1 MAGPRDWTGWT
12 LEITEGT
19 SVHVE
24 LGAPLG
30 ELTPAQQDALLAA
43 IGEGQYNACNADET
57 SVVLGQLPADF
68 AAAIASRL
76 ALAGFAVEQAP
87 SVQYFASCVDARG
100 RAYIDDVSDAEM
112 ARIAEEMIAAG
123 VRVIRRT
130 VGVDDPRLPPWIENA
145 WRRFHASKHD

>member
-1 MAGPRDWTGWT
+1 MAGTRDWTGWT

-43 IGEGQYNACNADET
+43 IGEDHYNACNADET
-57 SVVLGQLPADF
+57 SVVLTQLPADL
-68 AAAIASRL
+68 AAAL
-76 ALAGFAVEQAP
+76 AGQLTAAGFAVEQAP
-87 SVQYFASCVDARG
+87 SVQYFASRIDATVRT
-100 RAYIDDVSDAEM
+100 YIDDVTDAEM
-112 ARIAEEMIAAG
+112 QRIADEMIAAG

-130 VGVDDPRLPPWIENA
+130 VGADDARLPPWIENA
-145 WRRFHASKHD
+145 WRRFHASKRD